1 MKSRST
7 ARRARACLSP
17 MDERLSLLNMN
28 NPVLKDTLIGEEWM
42 ALRQIALGA
51 KATAIPRSVRTR
63 LEVLDL
69 ISRDDYGHLVLTE
82 TGRGLVATAN

>member
-1 MKSRST
+1 MN
-7 ARRARACLSP
+7 
-17 MDERLSLLNMN
+17 DQSLKN
-28 NPVLKDTLIGEEWM
+28 TLIGEEWM
-42 ALRQIALGA
+42 ALRQIAFGA
-51 KATAIPRSVRTR
+51 NYVIPRSVRTR